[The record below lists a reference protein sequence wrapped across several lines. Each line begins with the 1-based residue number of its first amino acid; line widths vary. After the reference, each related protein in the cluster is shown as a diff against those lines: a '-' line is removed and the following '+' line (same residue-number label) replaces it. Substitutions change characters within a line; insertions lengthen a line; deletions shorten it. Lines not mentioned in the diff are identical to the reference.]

1 MPVVSKE
8 QVSGSG
14 LYFFK
19 DQQRA
24 CTAECMAYVIPPDHP
39 DYKNQQWAHCL
50 ELVNLHRV
58 GKSALAVVNEVQAL
72 TKLLKGDAA
81 ERARANQPK
90 PPVPQ

>member
-1 MPVVSKE
+1 
-8 QVSGSG
+8 
-14 LYFFK
+14 
-19 DQQRA
+19 
-24 CTAECMAYVIPPDHP
+24 MAYVMPPDHP

-50 ELVNLHRV
+50 ELINLHRV
-58 GKSALAVVNEVQAL
+58 GVSALRVSVDVQNL